1 MLLICCG
8 SGCGDVW
15 AMDHALL
22 PRNLQPGPS
31 RGQSWGKGLTVMP
44 VIWLADCPLPAV
56 GFRSSPKKTLPHTPQ
71 HLDGAGWVDSNPGQQ
86 HQKTDKTDMLAMS
99 YGGIPET
106 RQLKLGLLKGNETRG
121 IF

>member
-1 MLLICCG
+1 MGERVDSDARYLASRLSAP
-8 SGCGDVW
+8 SGRFSF
-15 AMDHALL
+15 L
-22 PRNLQPGPS
+22 S
-31 RGQSWGKGLTVMP
+31 
-44 VIWLADCPLPAV
+44 
-56 GFRSSPKKTLPHTPQ
+56 KKTLPHPPQ

-86 HQKTDKTDMLAMS
+86 HQKTDMLAMS